1 MNEPATI
8 DGLVRRAVDARP
20 DEEALADAPNRATLD
35 GGLPQRLTWT
45 EVDARIDGAVAEL
58 RAAGVGLGD
67 SVKVQL
73 ASVVKLPIT
82 LLACF
87 RMRAVA
93 APDADPPSLS
103 EVIAHLRD
111 HEIAS
116 FKLPERLELIDALP
130 RNFAGKVVKPALCD
144 LWSRQL

>member
-1 MNEPATI
+1 M
-8 DGLVRRAVDARP
+8 
-20 DEEALADAPNRATLD
+20 
-35 GGLPQRLTWT
+35 PQRLTWT

-67 SVKVQL
+67 SVRVQL

-87 RMRAVA
+87 RMEAVA

-103 EVIAHLRD
+103 DLIAHLRD

-116 FKLPERLELIDALP
+116 YKLPERLELIDALA
-130 RNFAGKVVKPALCD
+130 RNHVGKVVKPALRD
-144 LWSRQL
+144 LWSRQP

>member
-1 MNEPATI
+1 MSEPATI
-8 DGLVRRAVDARP
+8 DELVRRAVNARP

-58 RAAGVGLGD
+58 QAAGVGLGD
-67 SVKVQL
+67 SVGVQL
-73 ASVVKLPIT
+73 ASVVELPIA

-87 RMRAVA
+87 RLGAVA
-93 APDADPPSLS
+93 APGADPPSLS
-103 EVIAHLRD
+103 DVIAHLRE

-116 FKLPERLELIDALP
+116 YKLPERLELIDALP
-130 RNFAGKVVKPALCD
+130 RNPVGKVVKPALRD
-144 LWSRQL
+144 LWSGQP